1 VLQFLAR
8 INGLGRGLAALL
20 ILGGVLVPGTSS
32 ADVGRIREM
41 AIELEQKL
49 AKHRFEVAAKAEKS
63 ATARIYKDFDFILK
77 KNKVDEV
84 SAEVGTDPD
93 AERLRMYLIEAIVNA
108 EIASF
113 VDDLVDFEQNGT
125 VPRDDVEL
133 RYADILRL
141 LAVTKDDG
149 ERRKV
154 ASLLP
159 PLLETSAVFR
169 REIGKRRNDLYQPW
183 GYANYA
189 EFYAQREDIDLALI
203 GDLADSFLKESQAL
217 YDSLFTLAAERYMN
231 TEARKVRFG
240 SLPYLTQG
248 TEFEGAFPSAE
259 RMRRT
264 RGLFSGLGIDISES
278 PGVDRVARPGKA
290 LRPDV
295 FPIIVPEEVEVSI
308 YPMGAG
314 VRDGNRAVY
323 ALGEALIF
331 TLSTKTGLE
340 RGHLVNHP
348 AQAAMAW
355 IPRFVLDEPG
365 WIGVNVNS
373 EGFGESDYLFFRAF
387 LALYEARFMAAQ
399 VKFEKMVYAGV
410 EDANAEFRALMRE
423 TTGAR
428 LSTNDATRSLEFLTQ
443 LKVTSQF
450 YGLLVASEIR
460 KQLREK
466 HGEDWYS
473 GGKSGGDLLP
483 LWNQG
488 GSLTIE
494 TIIGAFPQE
503 VGSAAFLANIH
514 GLLAGN

>member
-1 VLQFLAR
+1 
-8 INGLGRGLAALL
+8 LGRGLAALL
-20 ILGGVLVPGTSS
+20 VLGGVLVPGTSS

-49 AKHRFEVAAKAEKS
+49 AKHRFEVAAKVEKP
-63 ATARIYKDFDFILK
+63 ATARIYKDYDFILK

-84 SAEVGTDPD
+84 AAEVGTDPQ
-93 AERLRMYLIEAIVNA
+93 AAKLRMYLIESIVNA

-125 VPRDDVEL
+125 VPQGDTEL
-133 RYADILRL
+133 RYSDILRL
-141 LAVTKDDG
+141 LAVTKDGGD
-149 ERRKV
+149 RRKV

-189 EFYAQREDIDLALI
+189 EFYAERENIDLAMI
-203 GDLADSFLKESQAL
+203 GDLAESFLAESQAL
-217 YDSLFTLAAERYMN
+217 YDSLFALAAERYLGI
-231 TEARKVRFG
+231 EARKVRFAT
-240 SLPYLTQG
+240 LPFLTQG
-248 TEFEGAFPSAE
+248 TVFEGAFPSAE
-259 RMRRT
+259 RLRRS
-264 RGLFSGLGIDISES
+264 RGIFNGLGVDISES
-278 PGVDRVARPGKA
+278 PGIDRTARPGKA
-290 LRPDV
+290 LRPAA
-295 FPIIVPEEVEVSI
+295 FAISVPDEVEVNL

-314 VRDGNRAVY
+314 VRDGNRSVFAV
-323 ALGEALIF
+323 GEALLF
-331 TLSTKTGLE
+331 SLSTQTGLE
-340 RGHLVNHP
+340 QGHLVNQP

-365 WIGVNVNS
+365 WIDINVNS
-373 EGFGESDYLFFRAF
+373 EGFGEFDYLFFRAF

-399 VKFEKMVYAGV
+399 VKFERMVYAGL

-450 YGLLVASEIR
+450 YGLLVASEMR
-460 KQLREK
+460 QQLREK
-466 HGEDWYS
+466 HGEDWHS

-488 GSLTIE
+488 GNLTIE
-494 TIIGAFPQE
+494 AIIEAFPQE
-503 VGSAAFLANIH
+503 VGSAAFLDNIH
-514 GLLAGN
+514 SLLTGN